1 MRSLSGVPFERL
13 RVDGGATVNEWL
25 MQFQS
30 DIIGV
35 PVQRPDVTET
45 TAMGAAGL
53 AGIASG
59 VWRDAEEFMSV
70 RKHVTFHPQMNHAER
85 AQLRSGWDRA
95 VRATL
100 NWTNDIGSRE
110 GH

>member
-1 MRSLSGVPFERL
+1 MNSRSGVPFERL
-13 RVDGGATVNEWL
+13 RVDGGASVNNWM

-35 PVQRPDVTET
+35 PVERPEIVET

-59 VWRDAEEFMSV
+59 VWRNAEEFHSV
-70 RKHVTFHPQMNHAER
+70 RKFTTFTPLIAASDR
-85 AQLRSGWDRA
+85 ASLKAGWDRA
-95 VRATL
+95 VATAL
-100 NWTNDIGSRE
+100 FWARS
-110 GH
+110 